1 MGTTTYV
8 LPLKEDSAHGMYAA
22 VQAAEYR
29 LGISAVANRL
39 LYAVDALPAI
49 YLMWH
54 IDSNIAN
61 EPSCRGDGAAE
72 RAYTSLVTSILQ
84 YNHAT
89 SFDLDIEVLIGHSD
103 QSKSDGLAGGKHRDS
118 AADAAAKARPA
129 IAQRSDE
136 KKVGNF
142 AKADPHKPEP
152 FPPLVRKWRKFS
164 NPKRKARREAHHAEG
179 PALCTYCKS
188 MRHTYKTCVGLK
200 QDKCNN
206 TTEHKDMYKWDLHKS
221 PRKDIHADGAM
232 WQRPTRPRGE
242 SRQGGQCN
250 APPALAT
257 TNGNSDAQRPVEL
270 GPSSTAASLTSLDVN
285 EDGRPAPNAQPPPPL
300 PGSNAATT
308 ASANPPADPLC
319 HAALRTVQEWRKLL
333 HAQPEPSQGIQ
344 VMGLTMSHELF
355 CGGRATMDAAMRQSR
370 MPMSIVGWHSAAECA
385 CLPLTPWDGDIVE
398 AGVRA
403 YLQPMI
409 MEFIK
414 RGTVPAKAPTHFDKI
429 QTGFIDEADP
439 RRELRGQ
446 ECLRTT
452 DYVPRG
458 TVLGP
463 LAGSLLTLEEHH
475 AWKYSADLPPGMERC
490 WWDAVHAAY
499 ALELDSPDIKRAF
512 PYCANAPL
520 VLSMARE
527 ANRMALINDPTISP
541 FAYGP
546 PAAVS
551 PPNVAPLVV
560 SFLGLPI
567 VLVVVICDIAPYQEL
582 LYCYGHGYWDKL
594 RERLRAAQVA
604 GAP

>member
-1 MGTTTYV
+1 MFHGTALGCGDAATRSWASRALACWECHSDAAETSLHSKRDALCAFLSLIDV
-8 LPLKEDSAHGMYAA
+8 TPWHHDTAHSDNAVTAA
-22 VQAAEYR
+22 VDATEQCS
-29 LGISAVANRL
+29 LSQ
-39 LYAVDALPAI
+39 YAVDALPAI

-206 TTEHKDMYKWDLHKS
+206 TTEHKDMYKWDLHKN

-344 VMGLTMSHELF
+344 VMGLTMSHEV
-355 CGGRATMDAAMRQSR
+355 RATAHLPRPLAITVNHYPTKGASASPYYRCIGKCGEWGAMRNR
-370 MPMSIVGWHSAAECA
+370 GAH
-385 CLPLTPWDGDIVE
+385 D
-398 AGVRA
+398 
-403 YLQPMI
+403 MI
-409 MEFIK
+409 GTILLGYIK
-414 RGTVPAKAPTHFDKI
+414 
-429 QTGFIDEADP
+429 
-439 RRELRGQ
+439 
-446 ECLRTT
+446 
-452 DYVPRG
+452 
-458 TVLGP
+458 
-463 LAGSLLTLEEHH
+463 
-475 AWKYSADLPPGMERC
+475 M
-490 WWDAVHAAY
+490 
-499 ALELDSPDIKRAF
+499 
-512 PYCANAPL
+512 
-520 VLSMARE
+520 
-527 ANRMALINDPTISP
+527 
-541 FAYGP
+541 
-546 PAAVS
+546 
-551 PPNVAPLVV
+551 
-560 SFLGLPI
+560 
-567 VLVVVICDIAPYQEL
+567 
-582 LYCYGHGYWDKL
+582 
-594 RERLRAAQVA
+594 
-604 GAP
+604 